1 MRFSH
6 GWKSPCGLC
15 CGESHFR
22 AGVNMLS
29 IDLKH
34 TVALIVGGSRGIGAG
49 LVRMFARANATTV
62 FTHTGNPHYEHQVGA
77 LVAELQTEGCT
88 VAAVVADACEPEAT
102 DAVVSQIVRQYGR
115 LDTVVANV
123 GQNLVRP
130 AEAATTESWQWMMEV
145 NLSSAFYAVRSA
157 LPTMIDARRGC
168 LLLIGSSAV
177 FDGGGGAIDYAA
189 AKAGLVGMMRY
200 LSRNYT
206 RYGIRTNV
214 IHPAVI
220 ETDLLRERYSDAQKK
235 QMLVEQVPLGRLG
248 QPQDVAGLAAFLA
261 SSWGEFICG
270 QEILVDGGRTF
281 YRGVH

>member
-1 MRFSH
+1 
-6 GWKSPCGLC
+6 
-15 CGESHFR
+15 
-22 AGVNMLS
+22 MLA
-29 IDLKH
+29 IDLSN

-49 LVRMFARANATTV
+49 LVRVFARAGATTV
-62 FTHTGNPHYEHQVGA
+62 FTHTGNPHHAEHVQM
-77 LVAELQTEGCT
+77 LLTELQAEGLS
-88 VAAVVADACEPEAT
+88 VEAIVADACQPEAT
-102 DAVVSQIVRQYGR
+102 DAVVTQISRQHGR

-130 AEAATTESWQWMMEV
+130 AEATTTESWHAMMNI
-145 NLSSAFYAVRSA
+145 NLSSAFYAARAA
-157 LPTMIDARRGC
+157 LPMMIDARRGC

-200 LSRNYT
+200 LSRTYA
-206 RYGIRTNV
+206 RHGIRTNV

-248 QPQDVAGLAAFLA
+248 QPHDVAGLAAFLA

-281 YRGVH
+281 YRGGH

>member
-1 MRFSH
+1 
-6 GWKSPCGLC
+6 
-15 CGESHFR
+15 
-22 AGVNMLS
+22 MLS

-34 TVALIVGGSRGIGAG
+34 TVALIVGGSRGMGAG
-49 LVRMFARANATTV
+49 LVRMFARAGATTV
-62 FTHTGNPHYEHQVGA
+62 FTHTGNPHYEDQVRA
-77 LVAELQTEGCT
+77 LVAELQSEGCI
-88 VAAVVADACEPEAT
+88 VEAVVADACQPEAT
-102 DAVVSQIVRQYGR
+102 DAVVAQIVRQYGR

-130 AEAATTESWQWMMEV
+130 AETATTESWQWMMEV

-200 LSRNYT
+200 LARNYT